1 MKKMTLGMPHA
12 FSSNNSTKQRMFGVF
27 HNECAHGCK
36 FKERIGRAFMSKF
49 PVYDDK
55 VGSDSR
61 HSQLPFI
68 SFTYFVYKS

>member
-1 MKKMTLGMPHA
+1 MKKMTLGMPRA
-12 FSSNNSTKQRMFGVF
+12 FTSKNLTKHRKFGVF
-27 HNECAHGCK
+27 HNECK